1 MNNKDDT
8 LTRRDFLKIAAIGA
22 AGIRWTSLQTPDSE
36 LRTSK
41 SKVVKV
47 TGHGVMEHGQ
57 TSLSMPPL
65 ARPDAVI
72 VERMIENGLVA
83 FTGKKDITEAWKSVV
98 SPSDVVGIKTN
109 PIGGKKLST
118 NPEVVNAIVN
128 GLMLA
133 GVKEN
138 NIIVWDK
145 EEKYLLEAD
154 YFINTSEKGVR
165 CYATEPTAGY
175 DKDVFYETDEDEP
188 DLREEDDTRSLF
200 SNIVTKHVTAIINV
214 PVMKDHPITGVTLC
228 LKNITFGSVNNAPR
242 FHPDP
247 FYGDPM
253 IAEVYSHPMLKGK
266 VRLHVLDCLRA
277 CFAGGPA
284 SMSPKTIWHEEAVFI
299 GTDPVAIDQ
308 IGLDIIEKKRL
319 ENKFTSIAHRARH
332 IKGAAQ
338 MGLGTNDRDKMEL
351 IELDV

>member
-154 YFINTSEKGVR
+154 YFINTSEKGV
-165 CYATEPTAGY
+165 
-175 DKDVFYETDEDEP
+175 
-188 DLREEDDTRSLF
+188 
-200 SNIVTKHVTAIINV
+200 
-214 PVMKDHPITGVTLC
+214 
-228 LKNITFGSVNNAPR
+228 
-242 FHPDP
+242 
-247 FYGDPM
+247 
-253 IAEVYSHPMLKGK
+253 
-266 VRLHVLDCLRA
+266 
-277 CFAGGPA
+277 
-284 SMSPKTIWHEEAVFI
+284 
-299 GTDPVAIDQ
+299 
-308 IGLDIIEKKRL
+308 
-319 ENKFTSIAHRARH
+319 
-332 IKGAAQ
+332 
-338 MGLGTNDRDKMEL
+338 
-351 IELDV
+351 